1 MRASSSEEALLCIAD
16 IASIEKSFIAVIKKV
31 NDGCTNLQLTRKAYI
46 PIIVKVEIRGLINL
60 MNDEVFI
67 S

>member
-1 MRASSSEEALLCIAD
+1 MCIAD

-31 NDGCTNLQLTRKAYI
+31 NDGCTKLQLTRKAYI
-46 PIIVKVEIRGLINL
+46 PIIVEVEIRGLINL

>member
-1 MRASSSEEALLCIAD
+1 MCIAD
-16 IASIEKSFIAVIKKV
+16 IASIKKYFIEVIKKV
-31 NDGCTNLQLTRKAYI
+31 NDRCTNLQLTRKVYI
-46 PIIVKVEIRGLINL
+46 PIMVKVEIRGLINL

>member
-1 MRASSSEEALLCIAD
+1 MYCVVILFVK
-16 IASIEKSFIAVIKKV
+16 KSFISVIKKV
-31 NDGCTNLQLTRKAYI
+31 NDEYDNLLLTRKAYI

>member
-1 MRASSSEEALLCIAD
+1 MHCVIILFIK
-16 IASIEKSFIAVIKKV
+16 KSFISVIKKV
-31 NDGCTNLQLTRKAYI
+31 NHEYDNLLLTRKAYI

>member
-16 IASIEKSFIAVIKKV
+16 IASIKKYFIEVIKKV
-31 NDGCTNLQLTRKAYI
+31 NDGCTNLQLTRKVYI

>member
-1 MRASSSEEALLCIAD
+1 MCIAD
-16 IASIEKSFIAVIKKV
+16 IASIKKYFIEVIKKV
-31 NDGCTNLQLTRKAYI
+31 NDGCTNLQLTRKVYI

>member
-1 MRASSSEEALLCIAD
+1 MYCIV
-16 IASIEKSFIAVIKKV
+16 ILFVKKSFISVIKKV
-31 NDGCTNLQLTRKAYI
+31 NDKYDNLLLTRKAYI
-46 PIIVKVEIRGLINL
+46 PIIIEVEIRGLINL

>member
-1 MRASSSEEALLCIAD
+1 MRASSDEEALLCIAD
-16 IASIEKSFIAVIKKV
+16 ITSIKKSFISVIKKV
-31 NDGCTNLQLTRKAYI
+31 NDGCTNLQLTRKTYI
-46 PIIVKVEIRGLINL
+46 HIMVKVEIRGLINL

>member
-1 MRASSSEEALLCIAD
+1 MCIAD